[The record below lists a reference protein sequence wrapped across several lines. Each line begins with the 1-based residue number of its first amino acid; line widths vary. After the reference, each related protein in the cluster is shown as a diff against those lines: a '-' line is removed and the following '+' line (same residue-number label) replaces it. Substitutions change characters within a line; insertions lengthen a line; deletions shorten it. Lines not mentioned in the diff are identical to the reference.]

1 MFISIIPDP
10 SVTLQV
16 CCNVTSVKIWG
27 IQKPSNFKISRV
39 VYEAEF
45 PKVADDMYSEL
56 QLSLCSDRPEPTIGW
71 VGAKPGVQCT
81 YSTGQTLNIP
91 HGAFAIPDWYVI
103 CYSMNDGCQTC
114 RLDILCENDLTAAC
128 ADRYILGS
136 SPRASN
142 ESIDYWVK
150 AGVDFPFENSSHI
163 ELTTTVQRTHEVVD
177 VQIIPATAGVKKRLT
192 ISGLEP
198 NEIYDI
204 RRCIDIQLPSW
215 LIKDKRFSFNSVSN
229 RLCSEEG
236 YRTQPNSSA
245 VTVSFSVAMIIA
257 SLGIFR

>member
-1 MFISIIPDP
+1 M
-10 SVTLQV
+10 T
-16 CCNVTSVKIWG
+16 
-27 IQKPSNFKISRV
+27 
-39 VYEAEF
+39 E
-45 PKVADDMYSEL
+45 
-56 QLSLCSDRPEPTIGW
+56 
-71 VGAKPGVQCT
+71 
-81 YSTGQTLNIP
+81 
-91 HGAFAIPDWYVI
+91 
-103 CYSMNDGCQTC
+103 DG
-114 RLDILCENDLTAAC
+114 LDILCENDLTAAC

-236 YRTQPNSSA
+236 CHFAGETLDKHSVDEYAALAAA
-245 VTVSFSVAMIIA
+245 VVNQIDKFVLVP
-257 SLGIFR
+257 LGVFFLGERPYLFLFAVKTWDK